1 MERTKELLW
10 DLHDETPQPPMEQP
24 REIEVIS
31 PETFGI
37 EPIKAKEMTSGLD
50 TVLAEREVL
59 KSAYLDVIDLPITS
73 ENLETFRELRLKIRD
88 NRTKGIEKWHK
99 LNKAFFL
106 NGGRFVDAIKNKE
119 IAINEDWE
127 TKLLEAEK
135 FFENQEKARIKA
147 LNDARIER
155 LRPYLENVDGQDFSM
170 MDDYDFDDFVE
181 VKKLQ
186 FERKKEAERL
196 EAERQEAE
204 RLAEIARQKAIEDEN
219 KRLKEEAEQA
229 KKEADRLAKIEA
241 EKQAKIQAQLD
252 KERAEAKAKQDVINE
267 RNEKLRPYIRF
278 IRDYNKVLNLN
289 DSDFEKELSDLNKVA
304 LETIRFES
312 EEADRKQKLIDA
324 ENARLA
330 EIEKQRIEAEK
341 LAKAPIQKQ
350 LNVWVDGFE
359 IPTAPIDNEV
369 SKDIQA
375 KFNAFKVWAKTQ
387 IQK

>member
-1 MERTKELLW
+1 MEQTKNILW
-10 DLHDETPQPPMEQP
+10 DLHEASPVIEQSK
-24 REIEVIS
+24 EIESVS

-37 EPIKAKEMTSGLD
+37 EPVKAKEMTSGLD
-50 TVLAEREVL
+50 TVLAEREIL
-59 KSAYLDVIDLPITS
+59 KNAYLDVIDLPITS
-73 ENLETFRELRLKIRD
+73 ENLEVFRELRLKIRD

-119 IAINEDWE
+119 VAINEDWE

-186 FERKKEAERL
+186 FERKQEAERI
-196 EAERQEAE
+196 ERERIEKE
-204 RLAEIARQKAIEDEN
+204 RLAEIERQKAIEAEN
-219 KRLKEEAEQA
+219 AKLKAEAEAQRL
-229 KKEADRLAKIEA
+229 EAQRLAKIEA
-241 EKQAKIQAQLD
+241 EKQAKIQAQLE
-252 KERAEAKAKQDVINE
+252 KERAEAKAKQDAIQ
-267 RNEKLRPYIRF
+267 
-278 IRDYNKVLNLN
+278 
-289 DSDFEKELSDLNKVA
+289 A
-304 LETIRFES
+304 
-312 EEADRKQKLIDA
+312 EADRKAREEKAKQDAILAQERAEKQKLIDA

-350 LNVWVDGFE
+350 LTAWVDGFE
-359 IPTAPIDNEV
+359 IANAPIDNEV

-375 KFNAFKVWAKTQ
+375 KFNAFKAWAKTQ

>member
-1 MERTKELLW
+1 MEQTKNILW
-10 DLHDETPQPPMEQP
+10 DLHEASPVIEQSK
-24 REIEVIS
+24 EIESVS

-37 EPIKAKEMTSGLD
+37 EPVKAKEMTSGLD
-50 TVLAEREVL
+50 TVLAEREIL
-59 KSAYLDVIDLPITS
+59 KNAYLDVIDLPITS

-127 TKLLEAEK
+127 AKLLEAEK

-155 LRPYLENVDGQDFSM
+155 LKPYLENVDGQDFSM

-186 FERKKEAERL
+186 FERKQEAERI
-196 EAERQEAE
+196 ERERIEAE
-204 RLAEIARQKAIEDEN
+204 RLAEIERQKAIEAEN
-219 KRLKEEAEQA
+219 AKLKAE
-229 KKEADRLAKIEA
+229 AKIEA
-241 EKQAKIQAQLD
+241 EKQAKIQAQLE
-252 KERAEAKAKQDVINE
+252 KERAEAKAKQDAIQAEAE
-267 RNEKLRPYIRF
+267 RKARE
-278 IRDYNKVLNLN
+278 
-289 DSDFEKELSDLNKVA
+289 
-304 LETIRFES
+304 ETAKQDAILAQERAE
-312 EEADRKQKLIDA
+312 KQKLIDA

-350 LNVWVDGFE
+350 LNAWVDSFE
-359 IPTAPIDNEV
+359 IANAPIDNEV
-369 SKDIQA
+369 SKDIQV
-375 KFNAFKVWAKTQ
+375 KFNAFKAWAKTQ